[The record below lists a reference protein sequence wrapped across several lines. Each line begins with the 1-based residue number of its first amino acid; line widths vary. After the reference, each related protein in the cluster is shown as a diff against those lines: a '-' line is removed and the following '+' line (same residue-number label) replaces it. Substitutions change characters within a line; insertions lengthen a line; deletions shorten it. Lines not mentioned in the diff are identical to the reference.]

1 MKGWDGLVSSALLGT
16 DRRPPHFEEL
26 PEHVQERL
34 GDGGLLD
41 AAALATVYK
50 RAGRKPLR
58 EIEPLPAAPGEDRP
72 LPRPVAIRRLAAM
85 LGGFQATALGEWL
98 RAADA
103 RGWGVPPE
111 HLPALADYARNRAEY
126 RPLVIT
132 AAGRRARWLADLNP
146 EWRFLHAAVAESN
159 DPELWTHGNALQRRT
174 WLRTLRSQDPEAA
187 REALA
192 EVWPTESAAT
202 RTDFLS
208 LLADGLS
215 KQDEDFLEAALD
227 DRSKEVRRAAGRLLA
242 RVPGAQYGVRM
253 TERLHSH
260 LTLTQNVLAVDL
272 PKRVTQ
278 SMERDGIDSQ
288 NPEGVGKR
296 AWWFLQI
303 VANTPLSEMDTAWL
317 HLPVEGCAPE
327 VLQSGWTEA
336 AIREGTA
343 RQAAG
348 RAAEAPDLAT
358 RWARELLRANAG
370 TGSRSPAELLRLLPA
385 EEWAGAIDTLRTTV
399 DVAELVGGLPVPWP
413 ASLASMILD
422 QLAKVGTNRAWARL
436 ASIAARAVPP
446 DVLNHPI
453 TREPTG
459 EEDTWRRRL
468 VETLIFRREM
478 YEELA

>member
-16 DRRPPHFEEL
+16 DRRPAHFEEL
-26 PEHVQERL
+26 PEHIQERL
-34 GDGGLLD
+34 GEGGLLD

-50 RAGRKPLR
+50 RAGRTPLR
-58 EIEPLPAAPGEDRP
+58 ELEPLPAAPGEDRP

-85 LGGFQATALGEWL
+85 LGGFQTTALGEWL

-111 HLPALADYARNRAEY
+111 HLPALADHARNRAEY
-126 RPLVIT
+126 RPLVIA

-146 EWRFLHAAVAESN
+146 EWRFLHAAVADSN
-159 DPELWTHGNALQRRT
+159 DPELWTYGNAVQRRT
-174 WLRTLRSQDPEAA
+174 WLRVLRQHDPAAA

-202 RTDFLS
+202 RTDFLG
-208 LLADGLS
+208 LLTDGLS
-215 KQDEDFLEAALD
+215 LADEDFLEAALD
-227 DRSKEVRRAAGRLLA
+227 DRSKEVRRVAARLLA
-242 RVPGAQYGVRM
+242 RIQGARYGDRM

-260 LTLTQNVLAVDL
+260 LTVAQGVLAVDL
-272 PKRVTQ
+272 PRRLTQ

-288 NPEGVGKR
+288 NPEGLGKR

-303 VANTPLSEMDTAWL
+303 VANTPLSVMDVAWL
-317 HLPVEGCAPE
+317 RLPVEGCAPE
-327 VLQSGWTEA
+327 VLQAAWTEA
-336 AIREGTA
+336 TVREG
-343 RQAAG
+343 AAPADG
-348 RAAEAPDLAT
+348 EPDLTA
-358 RWARELLRANAG
+358 RWARELLVAHAD
-370 TGSRSPAELLRLLPA
+370 TGSRNPAELLRLLPPD
-385 EEWAGAIDTLRTTV
+385 EWARAVDALRATV

-413 ASLASMILD
+413 ASLAGMILD

-478 YEELA
+478 YEELS

>member
-16 DRRPPHFEEL
+16 DRRPARFEEL
-26 PEHVQERL
+26 PEDIQEQL
-34 GDGGLLD
+34 GEGGLLD

-58 EIEPLPAAPGEDRP
+58 ELEPLPSAPGDDGP

-85 LGGFQATALGEWL
+85 LGGFQTTALGEWL

-111 HLPALADYARNRAEY
+111 QLPALADYARNRAEY
-126 RPLVIT
+126 RPLVIA
-132 AAGRRARWLADLNP
+132 AAGRRAQWLADLNP
-146 EWRFLHAAVAESN
+146 EWRFLHAAVADSN
-159 DPELWTHGNALQRRT
+159 NPELWTHGNTIQRRS
-174 WLRTLRSQDPEAA
+174 WLSALRRQDPAAA

-192 EVWPTESAAT
+192 EVWHTESAPT
-202 RTDFLS
+202 RTDFLAI
-208 LLADGLS
+208 LADGLS
-215 KQDEDFLEAALD
+215 TQDEPFLEAALD
-227 DRSKEVRRAAGRLLA
+227 DRSKEVRRAAAHLLA
-242 RVPGAQYGVRM
+242 RMPGSQYGERM
-253 TERLHSH
+253 IQRLNSHVTESQGVLSVTLPHH
-260 LTLTQNVLAVDL
+260 LTPT
-272 PKRVTQ
+272 
-278 SMERDGIDSQ
+278 MERDALDTPPPESQ
-288 NPEGVGKR
+288 GKR
-296 AWWFLQI
+296 TWWLHQI
-303 VANTPLSEMDTAWL
+303 IANTPLTAMKLSWL
-317 HLPVEGCAPE
+317 ETPVEGCPPE
-327 VLQSGWTEA
+327 ALQAAWAEA
-336 AIREGTA
+336 AIRESS
-343 RQAAG
+343 AA
-348 RAAEAPDLAT
+348 
-358 RWARELLRANAG
+358 WARELLRVNAN

-385 EEWAGAIDTLRTTV
+385 GEWAGAVEGLRVTV

-436 ASIAARAVPP
+436 ASITARAAPP

-478 YEELA
+478 YEELS

>member
-50 RAGRKPLR
+50 RAGRTPLR
-58 EIEPLPAAPGEDRP
+58 EVEPLPAAPGEDRP

-103 RGWGVPPE
+103 SGWGVPPE

-132 AAGRRARWLADLNP
+132 AAGRCARWLADVNP

-174 WLRTLRSQDPEAA
+174 WLRTLRLQDPEAA

-227 DRSKEVRRAAGRLLA
+227 DRSKEVRRAAARLLA

-260 LTLTQNVLAVDL
+260 LTLTQGVLAVDL

-296 AWWFLQI
+296 AWWFVQI